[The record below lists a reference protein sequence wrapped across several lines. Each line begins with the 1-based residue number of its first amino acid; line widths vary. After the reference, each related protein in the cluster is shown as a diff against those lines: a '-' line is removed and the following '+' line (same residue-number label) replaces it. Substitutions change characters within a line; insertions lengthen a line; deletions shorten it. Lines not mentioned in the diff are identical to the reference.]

1 MLMNSKLIRSIRRT
15 NMINILVIGLPVM
28 LCVQAAL
35 PGAAYASETCGGAH
49 TSYISC
55 NAPKKSDTIEG
66 SSFWWLIQY
75 VLGIAV
81 SLVGIVAVAGI
92 VWGSILYASAQGNEQ
107 QVERAKTIIRDVV
120 IGLVLFILM
129 YAILQYLLPGGI
141 F

>member
-1 MLMNSKLIRSIRRT
+1 MLMNSRLIRGTRR
-15 NMINILVIGLPVM
+15 INIAYVLLIGLAFV
-28 LCVQAAL
+28 VWTHAFL
-35 PGAAYASETCGGAH
+35 PSAVYASEMCGGAH

-55 NAPKKSDTIEG
+55 TAPKNSDTIEG

-81 SLVGIVAVAGI
+81 SLVGIIAVAGI
-92 VWGSILYASAQGNEQ
+92 AWGSILYASAQGNEQ

-120 IGLVLFILM
+120 IGLILFTLM